1 MSNTNTDE
9 HLDFAFGKKNYIL
22 MIAGIL
28 MLLLGFVLLSGGGSQ
43 DPKVFSDAIFN
54 TQRMVIAPL
63 FMLGGFVM
71 EVFAIMY
78 RPKVTE

>member
-9 HLDFAFGKKNYIL
+9 QLEFAFSKKNYIF

-28 MLLLGFVLLSGGGSQ
+28 MLVLGFILLSGGGSQ
-43 DPKVFSDAIFN
+43 DPAVFSEAIFN

-63 FMLGGFVM
+63 FLLGGFVM

-78 RPKVTE
+78 RPKASE

>member
-9 HLDFAFGKKNYIL
+9 QLDFAFGKKNYIL

-43 DPKVFSDAIFN
+43 DPKVFSEAIFN

-63 FMLGGFVM
+63 FMLGGFVV

-78 RPKVTE
+78 RPKVAA